1 MHTFYYEMSDASLRF
16 TGGVK
21 YFAQDYEF
29 FTLPHN
35 KLINNSERIWKMDHK
50 TGGVSWQKNRHKGT
64 MAKIDEKEFLMVQLK
79 AERNLSIEP

>member
-1 MHTFYYEMSDASLRF
+1 MHTFYYEISDASLKF

-21 YFAQDYEF
+21 YFAEDHEF
-29 FTLPHN
+29 FDLTYGQV
-35 KLINNSERIWKMDHK
+35 INNSERIWKMDHK
-50 TGGVSWQKNRHKGT
+50 TGVVSWQKNRHKGI